1 MNKPLMMALAAS
13 LTATLWAATHDGGE
27 TVEAVKSSGA
37 SASPARSSS
46 GSASGLRAREP
57 VTAPAKVAAA
67 ASLPSMTLVQDI
79 AAWKQREAIGL
90 KPQSELKAWG
100 ASLPPP
106 PPPPVTQKV
115 VHAEPPPPQAP
126 RFPHQWVGR
135 FNDMAVVSG
144 PQQTWVVA
152 QGQVIDGQWRIDR
165 IRDRQMQLTYLP
177 FKQAQT
183 VAMRT
188 P

>member
-1 MNKPLMMALAAS
+1 MNKPLMMTLVAS
-13 LTATLWAATHDGGE
+13 LTATLWAATHEGGE
-27 TVEAVKSSGA
+27 TVDAVKSSGA
-37 SASPARSSS
+37 SSSPARSSS
-46 GSASGLRAREP
+46 RSAPNAVSREHA
-57 VTAPAKVAAA
+57 VAPDRLAA
-67 ASLPSMTLVQDI
+67 ASQPSVNLVQDI
-79 AAWKQREAIGL
+79 SAWKQREPIGL
-90 KPQSELKAWG
+90 KPQGELKAWG
-100 ASLPPP
+100 PSLPPP
-106 PPPPVTQKV
+106 PPPPPVSKQV
-115 VHAEPPPPQAP
+115 VHVEPPPPQAP

-152 QGQVIDGQWRIDR
+152 QGQVIDGQWRVDQ

>member
-1 MNKPLMMALAAS
+1 MNKPLMAVLAAS
-13 LTATLWAATHDGGE
+13 LAATLWAATHEGGD

-37 SASPARSSS
+37 AASPARSSS
-46 GSASGLRAREP
+46 RHEPQTRETRR
-57 VTAPAKVAAA
+57 VVMAEPATA
-67 ASLPSMTLVQDI
+67 ASQSSLTLVQDI
-79 AAWKQREAIGL
+79 AAWKQRDPIGL
-90 KPQSELKAWG
+90 KPDRDLKAWG
-100 ASLPPP
+100 PSLPPP
-106 PPPPVTQKV
+106 PPPPPV
-115 VHAEPPPPQAP
+115 VKAAQLEPPAPQAP
-126 RFPHQWVGR
+126 RFPHAWVGR

-152 QGQVIDGQWRIDR
+152 AGQVIDGQWRIDQ
-165 IRDRQMQLTYLP
+165 IRDRHMQLTYLP